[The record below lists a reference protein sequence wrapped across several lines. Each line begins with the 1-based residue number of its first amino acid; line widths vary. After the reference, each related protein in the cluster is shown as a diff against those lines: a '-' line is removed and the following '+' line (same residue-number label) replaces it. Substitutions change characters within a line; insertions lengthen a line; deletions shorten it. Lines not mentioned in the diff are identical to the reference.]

1 MMEAGAHAFALALI
15 CLTTALVLLIY
26 KALNP
31 ERRSE
36 LVRLSISRAT
46 LCGVA
51 FAVSG
56 VAKVVEPESYRI
68 QVLTLAPVNL
78 AIILV
83 VSGICTTQAR
93 SYGTVEISPKA
104 RALLRHSKRVF
115 LLTFGVSIA
124 LSLLWP
130 VPAQQDFDPAPAIY
144 LLDRALVTFPEMV
157 FPAVAAFVAFQAARS
172 QEPVGR
178 IRIQQASFF
187 VSHLV
192 LASIGFNTFSVV
204 CYRVFV
210 ENDELRRELIER
222 AHVLDGV
229 IVTVISLA
237 YVVGVFL
244 YYVNDDRSRAI
255 TRFNWWRRMRQRWEQ
270 RLRQLD
276 DKSVA
281 EQYPQYANIKVAAS
295 ELIERRSHEATGD
308 GFGYEDVRKSQ
319 LAFKFLMLTSSP
331 SSGIDREEDAELQRL
346 VRYQESLLRDP
357 STREVSW
364 SITGQPGKEV
374 TFDLRTDP
382 LLEIAKRTREFLHD
396 SRNSSQLVD
405 QPQWFQL
412 AVLAAA
418 KADILPPARAGRI
431 INRKAVMDRVSR
443 AYRNAG
449 ILGTMYGT
457 APITDETAIQECIS
471 DIHNI

>member
-1 MMEAGAHAFALALI
+1 MGAGTHAFALALI
-15 CLTTALVLLIY
+15 FVATALVLLIY
-26 KALNP
+26 KALHP

-36 LVRLSISRAT
+36 LVTLSISRAT

-56 VAKVVEPESYRI
+56 VAKIVEPESYRI

-83 VSGICTTQAR
+83 VSGICTMQAR

-115 LLTFGVSIA
+115 LLTFGMSIA

-130 VPAQQDFDPAPAIY
+130 VSAQQDFDPAPAIY

-210 ENDELRRELIER
+210 ENDAVRRELIDR
-222 AHVLDGV
+222 AHMLDAI
-229 IVTVISLA
+229 IVTIIASTYIL
-237 YVVGVFL
+237 GIFL
-244 YYVNDDRSRAI
+244 YYVTDDRTRAI
-255 TRFNWWRRMRQRWEQ
+255 TRFNWWRRMRQRWER
-270 RLRQLD
+270 RLRRLD
-276 DKSVA
+276 DRSVSD
-281 EQYPQYANIKVAAS
+281 QYPQYANIKPAAWD
-295 ELIERRSHEATGD
+295 LIERSSHEADD
-308 GFGYEDVRKSQ
+308 GGFEYEDVRTSQ
-319 LAFKFLMLTSSP
+319 LAFKLLMVTSSP
-331 SSGIDREEDAELQRL
+331 SSGLDREEDAELQRL
-346 VRYQESLLRDP
+346 IRYQESLLRDL
-357 STREVSW
+357 STREMSW
-364 SITGQPGKEV
+364 TIVGEPGGGIS
-374 TFDLRTDP
+374 FDLGTDP
-382 LLEIAKRTREFLHD
+382 LLEMAKRTREFLQD
-396 SRNSSQLVD
+396 SRSSSRLVD

-418 KADILPPARAGRI
+418 RAGILPEPKARSIMDG
-431 INRKAVMDRVSR
+431 KAIMSRVSR
-443 AYRNAG
+443 AYRNAE
-449 ILGTMYGT
+449 ILETMYGAKRLENHT
-457 APITDETAIQECIS
+457 GIGAQAS
-471 DIHNI
+471 D